1 MANSKAKNKDRW
13 DWQGKS
19 LNRGNEEE
27 EQQESKKDIRASHLS
42 TMVATP
48 VIHGVSM
55 IHKSK
60 RTEIFQR
67 QMVDRIIYVKEKWQ
81 EISQDKAEHL

>member
-1 MANSKAKNKDRW
+1 MANSKAKNKVG
-13 DWQGKS
+13 WQGKS
-19 LNRGNEEE
+19 LNRWNEEE
-27 EQQESKKDIRASHLS
+27 EQQESKEDITASHLS

-60 RTEIFQR
+60 RTEKFQR

-81 EISQDKAEHL
+81 VISQDKAEHL